1 MKASLEYIKKLLLIL
16 GYKEI
21 HFGIYN
27 KKYKNNY
34 SINVDFEKEKIFYI
48 DNNFNKNIK
57 LGDETTSNFENSENF
72 VVLECVDRLLEKGY
86 SPDSITLEK
95 KWEMGRKEKGKL
107 DILVSKDNV
116 SYLMIECKTWG
127 SEFNKEYKNMLDK
140 KGGQLF
146 SYYNQDR
153 NAEYLCL
160 YTSRLN
166 DNDKIEYKNEI
177 VKIDEELK
185 TLANVEEIY
194 NRWNKQFSFNGIFE
208 EDILPYGIQAKALL
222 KKDLK
227 IITPEDGKNIYNQFL
242 EILRHNVVSDKPNAF
257 NKIFNLFVCKVFDED
272 NTKENEELGFQWRE
286 ATDNYEI
293 FIDRLNQLFQSGMR
307 DYLNKIIFYIKLDD
321 IKQKNE
327 KELRESLMQAMI
339 YKNQEFS
346 FVDIFDERDFKR
358 NTNIVKEV
366 VELLQGYQF
375 RYTEKH
381 QFLGDFFENLLNTGF
396 KQEVGQFFTPR
407 ILTRFIV
414 QSIPIK
420 EMIKEKILSGDK
432 DFIPKVIDFAC
443 GSGHFLTEVMDII
456 QKSLLEIGKE
466 NLDILK
472 RVEDVLNRY
481 NNDPDKFI
489 WAKDYIYGIEN
500 DYRLVKTTK
509 LSCFFNGDGEAQILQ
524 TSGIYPFNH
533 DDYRG
538 TLLDTKNKENERFDI
553 VISNP
558 PYSVSGF
565 KAIMDRS
572 SNNAFDLYKD
582 LTDSSKEIEVI
593 FIERMKQL
601 LKPNGYAA
609 IILPVSIL
617 QNDGLYEKARTIIF
631 ENFYLKG
638 IVKLGSN
645 AFQATGTNTVV
656 LFLQKREKPIRLE
669 SKESY
674 INMCKNKKLLIIDTG
689 KKDDEKK
696 FLGYSFSN
704 RRGSEGITE
713 ERNKEGIYL
722 GSLLDE
728 KNRDN
733 INKANYYML
742 QALYDNYPNVV
753 KDLEKNIY
761 VLNLKDCFNFEA
773 NNFLNSISLT
783 KKKTITTK
791 YPLVKLSD
799 NSLNMVLY
807 SGSRPK
813 GGVKKNNEGIISLGG
828 EHINAYTG
836 RINLDKLKYIPVEYA
851 KTMSI
856 NTKVLENDILI
867 CKDGA
872 LTGKIAL
879 AKNINNDMYINEH
892 ILKVRFSNEINQK
905 FIFYYLFIFNNVLKE
920 LKTGAAQG
928 GLNRDNFGNLSVP
941 IPSIEKQKEIISLM
955 EEQENIILEQEKII
969 KEEMDNINNF
979 DYSNY
984 DLLSINDIA
993 KEEGLFAG
1001 GDVPKKYFS
1010 KVKTNEYNIPIYSND
1025 TERKIYGYTNIKKV
1039 SEPCITISA
1048 RGTIGHIELRE
1059 DPFYPI
1065 VRLICLIPNKNIN
1078 VKYLKFVLKTIKFE
1092 SSGSVIPQLTVPNI
1106 KNIKIPIPN
1115 IEEQNKIVFIL
1126 ENYENKIKQAELK
1139 ISNAKIK
1146 QKEIMDDIF
1155 QID

>member
-1 MKASLEYIKKLLLIL
+1 MKVSSEYIKKLLLVL
-16 GYKEI
+16 GYKETN
-21 HFGIYN
+21 FGIYN

-34 SINVDFEKEKIFYI
+34 TISINFDKEKIFYI
-48 DNNFNKNIK
+48 DNNFDKNIK

-107 DILVSKDNV
+107 DILVSKDNI

-127 SEFNKEYKNMLDK
+127 SEFNKEYKNMLNK

-160 YTSRLN
+160 YTSILN
-166 DNDKIEYKNEI
+166 DDDKIEYKNEI

-208 EDILPYGIQAKALL
+208 KDILPYGIQAKALL

-272 NTKENEELGFQWRE
+272 NTKENEELSFQWRE

-293 FIDRLNQLFQSGMR
+293 FIDRLNQLFQSGMK

-358 NTNIVKEV
+358 NTSIVKEV

-443 GSGHFLTEVMDII
+443 GSGHFLTEAMDII

-524 TSGIYPFNH
+524 TSGIYPFSH

-565 KAIMDRS
+565 KAIMDRNS
-572 SNNAFDLYKD
+572 DKSFDLYKYI
-582 LTDSSKEIEVI
+582 TDSSKEIEVI

-609 IILPVSIL
+609 IILPISIL

-656 LFLQKREKPIRLE
+656 LFLQKREKSISLE

-689 KKDDEKK
+689 EKDDEKK

-722 GSLLDE
+722 GNLLDE

-753 KDLEKNIY
+753 KELEKNIY
-761 VLNLKDCFNFEA
+761 VLDLEDCFNFEA
-773 NNFLNSISLT
+773 DDFLNSITLT
-783 KKKTITTK
+783 KKKRIKSK
-791 YPLVKLSD
+791 YDLVKIEKCISYFSNGVTYDINDLEKNIKTSNIVLTADHIDISNKLILKENKFIYLKENVKLSD
-799 NSLNMVLY
+799 DKILKKDDIFICTN
-807 SGSRPK
+807 SGSK
-813 GGVKKNNEGIISLGG
+813 KHVGKVAFIYDNINMYAGGFMGIIRANNNILP
-828 EHINAYTG
+828 
-836 RINLDKLKYIPVEYA
+836 KLLFYILSQE
-851 KTMSI
+851 KIKDIFISI
-856 NTKVLENDILI
+856 
-867 CKDGA
+867 GS
-872 LTGKIAL
+872 
-879 AKNINNDMYINEH
+879 NINN
-892 ILKVRFSNEINQK
+892 LKYFTDLQ
-905 FIFYYLFIFNNVLKE
+905 
-920 LKTGAAQG
+920 
-928 GLNRDNFGNLSVP
+928 
-941 IPSIEKQKEIISLM
+941 IPLPPIEKQKEIVALM
-955 EEQENIILEQEKII
+955 EEQENIILEQDKII
-969 KEEMDNINNF
+969 KESNDKINSLDF
-979 DYSNY
+979 VNY
-984 DLLSINDIA
+984 DKCKLSD
-993 KEEGLFAG
+993 
-1001 GDVPKKYFS
+1001 
-1010 KVKTNEYNIPIYSND
+1010 KTKFHIFIGK
-1025 TERKIYGYTNIKKV
+1025 RVLQKNIKENGKYPV
-1039 SEPCITISA
+1039 YSA
-1048 RGTIGHIELRE
+1048 NVYKPFGYIDELLF
-1059 DPFYPI
+1059 DDFDSTSVLWGIDGDWMTNYIFPNNPFYPTDHCGVIKCLDNSVNMVYFNYAFNI
-1065 VRLICLIPNKNIN
+1065 VGKEYGFNRNLRASIDRIEKL
-1078 VKYLKFVLKTIKFE
+1078 
-1092 SSGSVIPQLTVPNI
+1092 Q
-1106 KNIKIPIPN
+1106 IPIPN
-1115 IEEQNKIVFIL
+1115 LNKQNEISNIILDCKNKI
-1126 ENYENKIKQAELK
+1126 EQAQLK
-1139 ISNAKIK
+1139 INNAKII
-1146 QKEIMDDIF
+1146 QKEIMNDIF

>member
-1 MKASLEYIKKLLLIL
+1 MKVSSEYIKKLLLVL
-16 GYKEI
+16 GYKETN
-21 HFGIYN
+21 FGIYN

-34 SINVDFEKEKIFYI
+34 TISINFDKEKIFYI
-48 DNNFNKNIK
+48 DNNFDKNIK

-127 SEFNKEYKNMLDK
+127 TEFNKEYKNMLDKDK

-208 EDILPYGIQAKALL
+208 KDILPYGIQAKALL

-272 NTKENEELGFQWRE
+272 NTKENEELSFQWRE

-293 FIDRLNQLFQSGMR
+293 FIDRLNQLFQSGMK

-358 NTNIVKEV
+358 NTSIVKEV

-414 QSIPIK
+414 QSIPINK
-420 EMIKEKILSGDK
+420 MIKEKILSGNK

-472 RVEDVLNRY
+472 TVRTILERY
-481 NNDPDKFI
+481 NDDPDQFI
-489 WAKDYIYGIEN
+489 WAEKNIYGIEN

-524 TSGIYPFNH
+524 TSGIYPFYH

-572 SNNAFDLYKD
+572 SANAFDLYKD
-582 LTDSSKEIEVI
+582 ITDSSKEIEVI

-656 LFLQKREKPIRLE
+656 LFLQKREKSIRLE

-689 KKDDEKK
+689 EKDDEKK

-713 ERNKEGIYL
+713 ERDKEGTYL

-728 KNRDN
+728 NDINNNN
-733 INKANYYML
+733 INKANYYMI
-742 QALYDNYPNVV
+742 QAFYGNYPNVL
-753 KDLEKNIY
+753 KELEKNIY
-761 VLNLKDCFNFEA
+761 ILDLKDCFNFEA
-773 NNFLNSISLT
+773 DNFLNSISLT
-783 KKKTITTK
+783 KKKRIKSKYTFFKLKDKVWKLKITSGQSAPQGNLYFNNGI
-791 YPLVKLSD
+791 YPFIRA
-799 NSLNMVLY
+799 NSLNYINNIYVDILKTDKINDLALKKY
-807 SGSRPK
+807 KLELFDKGTILFPKSGKSIDTDNIAMLPDK
-813 GGVKKNNEGIISLGG
+813 SYVVSHLACLKSDDEIINKYLFYILRHFKISNFQ
-828 EHINAYTG
+828 INKSDY
-836 RINLDKLKYIPVEYA
+836 P
-851 KTMSI
+851 SI
-856 NTKVLENDILI
+856 NIKDIEN
-867 CKDGA
+867 KSFPFP
-872 LTGKIAL
+872 T
-879 AKNINNDMYINEH
+879 
-892 ILKVRFSNEINQK
+892 
-905 FIFYYLFIFNNVLKE
+905 
-920 LKTGAAQG
+920 
-928 GLNRDNFGNLSVP
+928 
-941 IPSIEKQKEIISLM
+941 IEKQKEIISLM

-969 KEEMDNINNF
+969 KELNERIISF
-979 DYSNY
+979 D
-984 DLLSINDIA
+984 
-993 KEEGLFAG
+993 
-1001 GDVPKKYFS
+1001 FS
-1010 KVKTNEYNIPIYSND
+1010 K
-1025 TERKIYGYTNIKKV
+1025 
-1039 SEPCITISA
+1039 
-1048 RGTIGHIELRE
+1048 
-1059 DPFYPI
+1059 
-1065 VRLICLIPNKNIN
+1065 
-1078 VKYLKFVLKTIKFE
+1078 
-1092 SSGSVIPQLTVPNI
+1092 
-1106 KNIKIPIPN
+1106 
-1115 IEEQNKIVFIL
+1115 
-1126 ENYENKIKQAELK
+1126 YENKSIKLNEIISLEYGISLPEKKRILGEYPVYGSNGIVGYHNKFLVEAPNIIIGRKGSAGEINFANKNFTPIDTTFYVKPLVLLEMKYLFCLLKTLNLPQYRSGLGSGGINRQFILNLDINYIDAIEQQKEIVLKLEKYEQEIEQAQLK
-1139 ISNAKIK
+1139 INNAKIR

>member
-127 SEFNKEYKNMLDK
+127 SEFNKEYKNMINK

-160 YTSRLN
+160 YTSILN
-166 DNDKIEYKNEI
+166 DDKIEYKNEI

-286 ATDNYEI
+286 ASDNYEI
-293 FIDRLNQLFQSGMR
+293 FVDRLNQLFQSGMR

-472 RVEDVLNRY
+472 TVKTVLKRY
-481 NNDPDKFI
+481 NDDPDQFI
-489 WAKDYIYGIEN
+489 WAEKNIYGIEN

-572 SNNAFDLYKD
+572 SDNAFDLYKD
-582 LTDSSKEIEVI
+582 ITDSSKEIEVI

-609 IILPVSIL
+609 IILPISIL

-656 LFLQKREKPIRLE
+656 LFLQKREKAIHLE

-674 INMCKNKKLLIIDTG
+674 TNMCKNKKILIVDTG
-689 KKDDEKK
+689 EKDNEKK

-713 ERNKEGIYL
+713 ERDKEGTYL

-728 KNRDN
+728 NDINNNN

-742 QALYDNYPNVV
+742 QAFYCNYPNVV
-753 KDLEKNIY
+753 KELEKNIY
-761 VLNLKDCFNFEA
+761 VLDLEDCFNFEA
-773 NNFLNSISLT
+773 DDFVN
-783 KKKTITTK
+783 
-791 YPLVKLSD
+791 
-799 NSLNMVLY
+799 
-807 SGSRPK
+807 
-813 GGVKKNNEGIISLGG
+813 
-828 EHINAYTG
+828 
-836 RINLDKLKYIPVEYA
+836 RINLNIKKKILTKYELVSLGTISSIIKGKSITKDKVKNGNIPVIAGGKTSPYSHSEYNQDENCITVSASGSAGYVWYHNYKIWASDCNVIRSLDEEKYI
-851 KTMSI
+851 
-856 NTKVLENDILI
+856 TKYIYYSLKKLQNLI
-867 CKDGA
+867 YD
-872 LTGKIAL
+872 
-879 AKNINNDMYINEH
+879 
-892 ILKVRFSNEINQK
+892 
-905 FIFYYLFIFNNVLKE
+905 
-920 LKTGAAQG
+920 LKTGSNQPHVYEKDLAKIKIPN
-928 GLNRDNFGNLSVP
+928 LN
-941 IPSIEKQKEIISLM
+941 IQKQKEIVTLM

-969 KEEMDNINNF
+969 KESNDKINTLDFINYNKFKLSDKTKFQIFIGKRVLQKNI
-979 DYSNY
+979 
-984 DLLSINDIA
+984 
-993 KEEGLFAG
+993 
-1001 GDVPKKYFS
+1001 KKNGKY
-1010 KVKTNEYNIPIYSND
+1010 PIYSANVY
-1025 TERKIYGYTNIKKV
+1025 KPFGYIDELLFDDFSSTFVLWGIDGDWMTNYIL
-1039 SEPCITISA
+1039 PNN
-1048 RGTIGHIELRE
+1048 
-1059 DPFYPI
+1059 PFYPTDHCGVVKCIDNSINMVYFNYAFNI
-1065 VRLICLIPNKNIN
+1065 VGKEYGFNRNLRASIDRIEKL
-1078 VKYLKFVLKTIKFE
+1078 
-1092 SSGSVIPQLTVPNI
+1092 Q
-1106 KNIKIPIPN
+1106 IPIPDLNKQNEISN
-1115 IEEQNKIVFIL
+1115 IILDCKNKI
-1126 ENYENKIKQAELK
+1126 EQSQLK
-1139 ISNAKIK
+1139 INNAKIR
-1146 QKEIMDDIF
+1146 QKEIMEDIF

>member
-1 MKASLEYIKKLLLIL
+1 MKVSSEYIKKLLLVL
-16 GYKEI
+16 GYKETN
-21 HFGIYN
+21 FGIYN

-34 SINVDFEKEKIFYI
+34 TISINFDKEKIFYI
-48 DNNFNKNIK
+48 DNNFDKNIK

-107 DILVSKDNV
+107 DILVSKDNI

-127 SEFNKEYKNMLDK
+127 SEFNKEYKNMLNK

-160 YTSRLN
+160 YTSILN
-166 DNDKIEYKNEI
+166 DDDKIEYKNEI

-208 EDILPYGIQAKALL
+208 KDILPYGIQAKALL

-272 NTKENEELGFQWRE
+272 NTKENEELSFQWRE

-293 FIDRLNQLFQSGMR
+293 FIDRLNQLFQSGMK

-358 NTNIVKEV
+358 NTSIVKEV

-443 GSGHFLTEVMDII
+443 GSGHFLTEAMDII

-524 TSGIYPFNH
+524 TSGIYPFSH

-565 KAIMDRS
+565 KAIMDRNS
-572 SNNAFDLYKD
+572 DKSFDLYKYI
-582 LTDSSKEIEVI
+582 TDSSKEIEVI

-609 IILPVSIL
+609 IILPISIL

-645 AFQATGTNTVV
+645 AFQATGTNTVI
-656 LFLQKREKPIRLE
+656 LFLQKREKSISLE
-669 SKESY
+669 NKESY
-674 INMCKNKKLLIIDTG
+674 VNMCKDKKLLIIDTG
-689 KKDDEKK
+689 EKDDEKK

-713 ERNKEGIYL
+713 ERDKEGTYL
-722 GSLLDE
+722 GNLLDE

-753 KDLEKNIY
+753 KELEKNIY
-761 VLNLKDCFNFEA
+761 VLDLEDCFNFEA
-773 NNFLNSISLT
+773 NDFVN
-783 KKKTITTK
+783 
-791 YPLVKLSD
+791 
-799 NSLNMVLY
+799 
-807 SGSRPK
+807 
-813 GGVKKNNEGIISLGG
+813 
-828 EHINAYTG
+828 
-836 RINLDKLKYIPVEYA
+836 RINLNIKKKILTKYELVSLDTISSIIKGKSITKDKVKNGNIPVIAGGKTSPYSHSEYNQDENCITVSASGSAGYVWYHDYKIWASDCNVIRSFDEGKYI
-851 KTMSI
+851 
-856 NTKVLENDILI
+856 TKYIYYSLKKLQNLI
-867 CKDGA
+867 YD
-872 LTGKIAL
+872 
-879 AKNINNDMYINEH
+879 
-892 ILKVRFSNEINQK
+892 
-905 FIFYYLFIFNNVLKE
+905 
-920 LKTGAAQG
+920 LKTGSNQPHVYEKDLAKIKIPN
-928 GLNRDNFGNLSVP
+928 LN
-941 IPSIEKQKEIISLM
+941 IHKQKEIVALM
-955 EEQENIILEQEKII
+955 EEHENIIFEQEKII
-969 KEEMDNINNF
+969 KESNDKINSLDF
-979 DYSNY
+979 VNY
-984 DLLSINDIA
+984 DKCKLSD
-993 KEEGLFAG
+993 K
-1001 GDVPKKYFS
+1001 S
-1010 KVKTNEYNIPIYSND
+1010 KFHIFIGKRVLQK
-1025 TERKIYGYTNIKKV
+1025 NIKENGKYPV
-1039 SEPCITISA
+1039 YSA
-1048 RGTIGHIELRE
+1048 NVYKPFGYIDELLF
-1059 DPFYPI
+1059 DDFDSTSVLWGIDGDWMTNYIFPNNPFYPTDHCGVIKCLDNSVNMVYFNYAFNI
-1065 VRLICLIPNKNIN
+1065 VGKEYGFNRNLRASIDRIEKL
-1078 VKYLKFVLKTIKFE
+1078 
-1092 SSGSVIPQLTVPNI
+1092 Q
-1106 KNIKIPIPN
+1106 IPIPN
-1115 IEEQNKIVFIL
+1115 LNKQNEISNIILDCKNKI
-1126 ENYENKIKQAELK
+1126 EQAQLK
-1139 ISNAKIK
+1139 INNAKII
-1146 QKEIMDDIF
+1146 QKEIMNDIF

>member
-1 MKASLEYIKKLLLIL
+1 MKVSSEYIKKLLLVL
-16 GYKEI
+16 GYKETN
-21 HFGIYN
+21 FGIYN

-34 SINVDFEKEKIFYI
+34 TISINFDKEKIFYI
-48 DNNFNKNIK
+48 DNNFDKNIK

-140 KGGQLF
+140 DKKGGQLF

-208 EDILPYGIQAKALL
+208 KDILPYGIQAKALL

-286 ATDNYEI
+286 ASDNYEI

-307 DYLNKIIFYIKLDD
+307 NYLNKIIFYIKLDD
-321 IKQKNE
+321 IKQKSE

-358 NTNIVKEV
+358 NTSIVKEV

-472 RVEDVLNRY
+472 TVKTVLKRY
-481 NNDPDKFI
+481 NDDPDQFI
-489 WAKDYIYGIEN
+489 WAEKNIYGIEN

-582 LTDSSKEIEVI
+582 ITDSSKEIEVI

-656 LFLQKREKPIRLE
+656 LFLQKREKSIRLE

-689 KKDDEKK
+689 EKDDEKK

-713 ERNKEGIYL
+713 ERDKEGTYL

-728 KNRDN
+728 NDINNNN
-733 INKANYYML
+733 INKANYYMI
-742 QALYDNYPNVV
+742 QAFYGNYPNVV
-753 KDLEKNIY
+753 KELEKNIY
-761 VLNLKDCFNFEA
+761 ILDLKDCFNFEA
-773 NNFLNSISLT
+773 DNFLNSISLT
-783 KKKTITTK
+783 KKKRIKSKYTFFKLKDKVWKLKITSGQSAPQGNLYFNNGI
-791 YPLVKLSD
+791 YPFIRA
-799 NSLNMVLY
+799 NSLNYINNIYVDILKTDKINDLALKKY
-807 SGSRPK
+807 KLELFDKGTILFPKSGKSIDTDNIAMLPDK
-813 GGVKKNNEGIISLGG
+813 SYVVSHLACLKSDDEIINKYLFYILRHFKISNFQ
-828 EHINAYTG
+828 INKSDY
-836 RINLDKLKYIPVEYA
+836 P
-851 KTMSI
+851 SI
-856 NTKVLENDILI
+856 NIKDIEN
-867 CKDGA
+867 KSFPFP
-872 LTGKIAL
+872 T
-879 AKNINNDMYINEH
+879 
-892 ILKVRFSNEINQK
+892 
-905 FIFYYLFIFNNVLKE
+905 
-920 LKTGAAQG
+920 
-928 GLNRDNFGNLSVP
+928 
-941 IPSIEKQKEIISLM
+941 IEKQKEIISLM

-969 KEEMDNINNF
+969 KELNERIISF
-979 DYSNY
+979 D
-984 DLLSINDIA
+984 
-993 KEEGLFAG
+993 
-1001 GDVPKKYFS
+1001 FS
-1010 KVKTNEYNIPIYSND
+1010 K
-1025 TERKIYGYTNIKKV
+1025 
-1039 SEPCITISA
+1039 
-1048 RGTIGHIELRE
+1048 
-1059 DPFYPI
+1059 
-1065 VRLICLIPNKNIN
+1065 
-1078 VKYLKFVLKTIKFE
+1078 
-1092 SSGSVIPQLTVPNI
+1092 
-1106 KNIKIPIPN
+1106 
-1115 IEEQNKIVFIL
+1115 
-1126 ENYENKIKQAELK
+1126 YENKSIKLNEIISLEYGISLPEKKRILGEYPVYGSNGIVGYHNKFLVEAPNIIIGRKGSAGEINFANKNFTPIDTTFYVKPLVLLEMKYLFYLLKTLNLPQYRSGLGSGGINRQFILNLDINYIDSIDQQKEIVSKLEKYEQEIEQAQLK
-1139 ISNAKIK
+1139 INNAKIR

>member
-1 MKASLEYIKKLLLIL
+1 MKVSSEYIKKLLLVL
-16 GYKEI
+16 GYKETN
-21 HFGIYN
+21 FGIYN

-34 SINVDFEKEKIFYI
+34 TISINFDKEKIFYI
-48 DNNFNKNIK
+48 DNNFDKNIK

-107 DILVSKDNV
+107 DILVSKDNI

-127 SEFNKEYKNMLDK
+127 SEFNKEYKNMLNK

-160 YTSRLN
+160 YTSILN
-166 DNDKIEYKNEI
+166 DDDKIEYKNEI

-208 EDILPYGIQAKALL
+208 KDILPYGIQAKALL

-272 NTKENEELGFQWRE
+272 NTKENEELSFQWRE

-293 FIDRLNQLFQSGMR
+293 FIDRLNQLFQSGMK

-358 NTNIVKEV
+358 NTSIVKEV

-443 GSGHFLTEVMDII
+443 GSGHFLTEAMDII

-524 TSGIYPFNH
+524 TSGIYPFSH

-565 KAIMDRS
+565 KAIMDRNS
-572 SNNAFDLYKD
+572 DEAFDLYKD
-582 LTDSSKEIEVI
+582 ITDSSKEIEVI

-609 IILPVSIL
+609 IILPISIL

-645 AFQATGTNTVV
+645 AFQATGTNTVI
-656 LFLQKREKPIRLE
+656 LFLQKREKSISLE
-669 SKESY
+669 NKESY
-674 INMCKNKKLLIIDTG
+674 VNMCKDKKLLIIDTG
-689 KKDDEKK
+689 EKDDEKK

-704 RRGSEGITE
+704 RRGNEGITE
-713 ERNKEGIYL
+713 ERDKEGTYL
-722 GSLLDE
+722 GNLLDE

-753 KDLEKNIY
+753 KELEKNIY
-761 VLNLKDCFNFEA
+761 VLDLEDCFNFEA
-773 NNFLNSISLT
+773 NDFVN
-783 KKKTITTK
+783 
-791 YPLVKLSD
+791 
-799 NSLNMVLY
+799 
-807 SGSRPK
+807 
-813 GGVKKNNEGIISLGG
+813 
-828 EHINAYTG
+828 
-836 RINLDKLKYIPVEYA
+836 RINL
-851 KTMSI
+851 
-856 NTKVLENDILI
+856 
-867 CKDGA
+867 
-872 LTGKIAL
+872 
-879 AKNINNDMYINEH
+879 
-892 ILKVRFSNEINQK
+892 
-905 FIFYYLFIFNNVLKE
+905 
-920 LKTGAAQG
+920 
-928 GLNRDNFGNLSVP
+928 
-941 IPSIEKQKEIISLM
+941 
-955 EEQENIILEQEKII
+955 
-969 KEEMDNINNF
+969 
-979 DYSNY
+979 
-984 DLLSINDIA
+984 
-993 KEEGLFAG
+993 
-1001 GDVPKKYFS
+1001 
-1010 KVKTNEYNIPIYSND
+1010 
-1025 TERKIYGYTNIKKV
+1025 NIKKKILTKYELV
-1039 SEPCITISA
+1039 SLDTISSIIKGKSITKDKVKNGNIPVIAGGKTSPYSHSEYNQDENCITVSA
-1048 RGTIGHIELRE
+1048 
-1059 DPFYPI
+1059 
-1065 VRLICLIPNKNIN
+1065 
-1078 VKYLKFVLKTIKFE
+1078 
-1092 SSGSVIPQLTVPNI
+1092 SGS
-1106 KNIKIPIPN
+1106 
-1115 IEEQNKIVFIL
+1115 
-1126 ENYENKIKQAELK
+1126 A
-1139 ISNAKIK
+1139 
-1146 QKEIMDDIF
+1146 
-1155 QID
+1155 